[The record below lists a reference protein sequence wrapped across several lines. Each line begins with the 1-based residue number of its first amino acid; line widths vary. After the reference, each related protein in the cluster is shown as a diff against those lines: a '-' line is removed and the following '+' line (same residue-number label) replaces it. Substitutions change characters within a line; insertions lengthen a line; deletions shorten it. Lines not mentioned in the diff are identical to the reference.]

1 MLKRSMMRILC
12 FLKPTLH
19 WAAQI
24 ANRSDHTH
32 THTRTRNVSCT
43 KTRHSLTATLTALM
57 QKKWSLCYVARHS
70 RSFILSGYHSDA
82 ANPETSLSHS
92 VCIEKI
98 IL

>member
-32 THTRTRNVSCT
+32 TRARARARAHAHAHTKRQLYKNAAFS
-43 KTRHSLTATLTALM
+43 
-57 QKKWSLCYVARHS
+57 
-70 RSFILSGYHSDA
+70 HSDTHRTNA
-82 ANPETSLSHS
+82 EEMKSLLRGETFS
-92 VCIEKI
+92 
-98 IL
+98 